1 MVKIISC
8 CARDIRFPTS
18 ALADGSDA
26 MNPDPDY
33 SAAYVTLETDRGGM
47 EGHGLTFTLGKG
59 NELCVAAVEALA
71 PLVIGRRMADI
82 TANMAG
88 FWRDITSAN
97 QLRWVGPEK
106 GVIHLATAA
115 IVNAVWDLW
124 AKSVGKPLWKLL
136 ADMSP
141 EQFVRCV
148 PFRYITDALT
158 PDEALEIVRRN
169 EPTKSQRETILRE
182 QGYPAYT
189 TSAGWLGY
197 TDDHLRQLCREGVA
211 QGWTHF
217 KQKVGGDPADD
228 ARRARIIRE

>member
-124 AKSVGKPLWKLL
+124 AKLEGKPVWKLV
-136 ADMSP
+136 ADMTP
-141 EQFVRCV
+141 EQFVSCID
-148 PFRYITDALT
+148 FRYLSDALT
-158 PDEALEIVRRN
+158 RDEALEILRGKFATRG
-169 EPTKSQRETILRE
+169 EREAQMRKE
-182 QGYPAYT
+182 GYPAYV
-189 TSAGWLGY
+189 TSAGWMGY
-197 TDDHLRQLCREGVA
+197 
-211 QGWTHF
+211 
-217 KQKVGGDPADD
+217 P
-228 ARRARIIRE
+228 